1 MYSKWI
7 LMFHESKSR
16 IYWYI
21 DLLIY
26 FTVTPAVDLTVYY
39 KYQSWELIYL
49 KDYSL
54 SLLTST
60 VRQKRPEIWM
70 RLNGGSNFLGHRA
83 PSSGERHQSHRL
95 EILHSLQFTDVCG
108 GYGRDGALCW
118 VGAPGEVLALLTWG
132 TGCLQLCAIN
142 CAKLNIILNY
152 YTHLHHI

>member
-1 MYSKWI
+1 
-7 LMFHESKSR
+7 MFHESKSR

-60 VRQKRPEIWM
+60 VRQKRPEI
-70 RLNGGSNFLGHRA
+70 
-83 PSSGERHQSHRL
+83 
-95 EILHSLQFTDVCG
+95 
-108 GYGRDGALCW
+108 
-118 VGAPGEVLALLTWG
+118 
-132 TGCLQLCAIN
+132 
-142 CAKLNIILNY
+142 
-152 YTHLHHI
+152 